1 MFYNLDSY
9 KALASSSATLLKSY
23 FPVINFLV
31 QLATAFC
38 YPHCVAT
45 SPIILNTPSQVHMAL
60 YPASETLPDIAVAL
74 PCKEL
79 RN

>member
-38 YPHCVAT
+38 
-45 SPIILNTPSQVHMAL
+45 
-60 YPASETLPDIAVAL
+60 
-74 PCKEL
+74 
-79 RN
+79 